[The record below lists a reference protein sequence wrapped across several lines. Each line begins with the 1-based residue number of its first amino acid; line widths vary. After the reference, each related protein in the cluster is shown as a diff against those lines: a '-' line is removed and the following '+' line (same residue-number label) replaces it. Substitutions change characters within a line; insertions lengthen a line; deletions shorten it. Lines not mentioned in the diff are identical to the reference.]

1 MSLKEEFIELLQTD
15 KEFRTKV
22 HTLLQETFSTKDDIQ
37 IVLLQI
43 KQLREDFQNEMKQQH
58 DQFQNEMK
66 QQRVDMFAL
75 FERVDLKLGALGAKW
90 GILSEQATR
99 NGLKEIF
106 KRKMIVEVS
115 NWSTYDEKG
124 IVFGVPSRVEID
136 IVIKNAEH
144 WLVEYK
150 ASVQRS
156 DVAELVRKGT
166 LYQEKEKITPILYII
181 SPFVDPHTK
190 NLADRLNVILFTTD

>member
-75 FERVDLKLGALGAKW
+75 FERVDLKLGALGARW

-106 KRKMIVEVS
+106 KRKMNVEVS

-136 IVIKNAEH
+136 IVIKNTEH

-181 SPFVDPHTK
+181 SPFVDPHAK
-190 NLADRLNVILFTTD
+190 NLADHLNVILFTTD